1 VFGIRA
7 RDRRSH
13 IYILGK
19 TGTGKSHLLR
29 TMMSQDVVAGEGCA
43 LLDPHGQLA
52 REVREHVPAHRRQ
65 DLVYVNPADTL
76 SLWRFNPLANVAEA
90 GRAFAAAGIVETF
103 KKLWS
108 DDWGPR
114 LEHVLRN
121 VVFALLAT
129 PASSFAD
136 IPALLTDRTY
146 RSTIVS
152 QLADPVV
159 RAFWEDEFEHYSQG
173 FKSMIIAPLQNKV
186 GAILTDPVSRRFF
199 TEPGRAIDMRSLM
212 DEGKIL
218 VVNLDKGAVGEGPSA
233 LIGSLLLSHIAL
245 ASLSR
250 SAQPEERRRD
260 FWIYADEFQTFTTL
274 SLANML
280 AELRKYRVG
289 LTLANQHLS
298 QLDPAIR
305 DAIFGNV
312 GSLLSLRTGAADA
325 AYLVREFGGVFAA
338 SDFTNLE
345 RYHIYMRL
353 LIDGVQSRAFSATT
367 LS

>member
-1 VFGIRA
+1 
-7 RDRRSH
+7 
-13 IYILGK
+13 
-19 TGTGKSHLLR
+19 
-29 TMMSQDVVAGEGCA
+29 MMSQDVTSGEGCA

-52 REVREHVPAHRRQ
+52 IHVRDAVPVHRRQ

-76 SLWRFNPLANVAEA
+76 SLWRFNPLANVAEP

-136 IPALLTDRTY
+136 IPALLTDRSY

-152 QLADPVV
+152 QVVDPVV
-159 RAFWEDEFEHYSQG
+159 RAFWEDEFDHYSQG
-173 FKSMIIAPLQNKV
+173 FKGVIIAPLQNKV

-199 TEPGRAIDMRSLM
+199 TEPGRSIDVRSLM

-218 VVNLDKGAVGEGPSA
+218 VVNLDKGAIGAGASS
-233 LIGSLLLSHIAL
+233 LIGSLLLSQIAH

-250 SAQPEERRRD
+250 SNQLEEDRRD

-274 SLANML
+274 SIANML
-280 AELRKYRVG
+280 SELRKYRVG
-289 LTLANQHLS
+289 LTLAHQHLS

-312 GSLLSLRTGAADA
+312 GSFIAFRTGAADA
-325 AYLVREFGGVFAA
+325 AYLAREFDGVYTPF
-338 SDFTNLE
+338 DFTNLE
-345 RYHIYMRL
+345 RYHTYLRL
-353 LIDGVQSRAFSATT
+353 LIDGVQSRGFSAET